1 MFRQSF
7 CYYLHQV
14 VSSRHDSRQ
23 YSNIIL
29 QTHGENRGT
38 RIYMHVALQ
47 LQQLVVSCRSSQ
59 FSQKFALIK
68 ANCIRS
74 AKLNTLFL
82 ALLMSTCTFCYSKCI
97 VSIIRFLKINTKQFC
112 QNTETFYLQSNCVP
126 QERRRTNGDGAI
138 AHAGTYAQ
146 WMRIKK

>member
-74 AKLNTLFL
+74 AKLNTLL
-82 ALLMSTCTFCYSKCI
+82 LGLLMSTFCYFSYVPICI
-97 VSIIRFLKINTKQFC
+97 VSIRFLKI
-112 QNTETFYLQSNCVP
+112 LSNFAKIQKPSTCKVTVCH
-126 QERRRTNGDGAI
+126 RSVAGRTTGQLRMQARMHNG
-138 AHAGTYAQ
+138 
-146 WMRIKK
+146 